1 MPRTKK
7 PRSLQPRDRYHHG
20 DLKRALVDAAL
31 ELLRRKGVS
40 GLTLRGVARAAG
52 VSSMAP
58 YHHFAD
64 KTALVAAVAEEGF
77 EGLRNAMHAAANTSR
92 SPEAKLQQTGV
103 AAVVFAVE
111 NPELYR
117 VMFSPE
123 LADKTEH
130 PSLAATAQAAFMVV
144 ADAVSRCEPSS
155 AVKPSQSPTTAIA
168 SWAMVHGLATLL
180 IDGQLGDDAWHPRQA
195 KKLAIATTDLLFEG
209 LRQKL

>member
-1 MPRTKK
+1 MSRAKK
-7 PRSLQPRDRYHHG
+7 PGSAPARDRYHHG
-20 DLKRALVDAAL
+20 DLKRALVQAAL
-31 ELLRRKGVS
+31 ELLRREGVS

-64 KTALVAAVAEEGF
+64 KTALVAAVAETGF
-77 EGLRNAMHAAANTSR
+77 DRLRDAMQGGANTAR
-92 SPEAKLQQTGV
+92 SPAAKLQQTGV

-117 VMFSPE
+117 VMFSPD

-144 ADAVSRCEPSS
+144 ADAVSQCEGRGATEPS
-155 AVKPSQSPTTAIA
+155 QTRTTAVA

-180 IDGQLGDDAWHPRQA
+180 IDGQLGEDACDPRQA
-195 KKLAIATTDLLFEG
+195 KQLAVATTDLLFEG
-209 LRQKL
+209 LQNQ